1 MKETIDTDPDWKNKV
16 SAVNSFAQ
24 FMKDS
29 GKQYSTHKEAAI
41 MFAMSFSRNFKA
53 ANINILKCSLEC
65 VKSIVESC
73 GAGPHTVSTVTAA
86 LLPKVLLLC

>member
-16 SAVNSFAQ
+16 RAVNSFAQ
-24 FMKDS
+24 FMKDAE
-29 GKQYSTHKEAAI
+29 KEYSTYKEAAI

-73 GAGPHTVSTVTAA
+73 GAGPHTVSTITAA
-86 LLPKVLLLC
+86 LIPKVLPSC